1 MNMQS
6 TQTHPHNSALESLRF
21 LTPEQ
26 ARSLRERFGTPV
38 YVYNELALESQAQ
51 KMLDFPNAYG
61 LTVYY
66 SLKGGASGAI
76 IRIFDRLG
84 LRFDASSIWEVS
96 RAMAVGVQPSKIL
109 LTAQEVPD
117 DLGEFVERGMEF
129 NACSLRQLELYGRQ
143 FPGRDVSIRA
153 NPGEGTGFINR
164 LTSGGLKSSFG
175 IWHEYL
181 DEAKKLVKK
190 YRLNVKRIHHHVGSG
205 HDPEK
210 WLHIA
215 SATLA
220 CAKMF
225 GPVPII
231 NLGGGFRVK
240 ALQTEQEVDYR
251 EIGGRLRTLFE
262 SHAQE
267 TGTRPHLEV
276 EPGTF
281 LVANC
286 GSLVTSVLDVVST
299 GVDGYSFVKIDAGLT
314 EVIRPGFYGSLHPLV
329 SLSANGGRRAG
340 SKEYVVTGHTCI
352 AGDTLTV
359 AVRDPETLLP
369 QWLAETRAGDL
380 LVVERA
386 GGYCSSMNMKN
397 FNSFPEAPEVLQRK
411 DGSFELIRKRQT
423 LEQMTENEL
432 LPKDLMI
439 AASA

>member
-6 TQTHPHNSALESLRF
+6 TETQSVETLRF

-26 ARSLRERFGTPV
+26 ARSLREQFGTPV
-38 YVYNELALESQAQ
+38 FVYSEPALEKQAQ
-51 KMLDFPNAYG
+51 TMLSFPNAFG
-61 LTVYY
+61 VTIYY
-66 SLKGGASGAI
+66 SLKGGASGAV

-84 LRFDASSIWEVS
+84 LRFDASSIWEAM
-96 RAMAVGVQPSKIL
+96 RAMAVGVKPSKIL
-109 LTAQEVPD
+109 LTAQEVPQN
-117 DLGEFVERGMEF
+117 LGEFVERGMEF
-129 NACSLRQLELYGRQ
+129 NACSLRQLEFYGRQ
-143 FPGRDVSIRA
+143 FPGRDISLRF

-164 LTSGGLKSSFG
+164 LTSGGVKASFG

-181 DEAKKLVKK
+181 DEAKELVKK

-210 WLHIA
+210 WLQLA
-215 SATLA
+215 SATLDL
-220 CAKMF
+220 AKKF

-240 ALQTEQEVDYR
+240 ALRTEQEVDYQ

-262 SHAQE
+262 SYARE
-267 TGTRPHLEV
+267 TGTKPHLEL

-281 LVANC
+281 MVANC
-286 GSLVTSVLDVVST
+286 GSLVTSVVDVIST
-299 GVDGYSFVKIDAGLT
+299 GENGYSFVKLDAGLT

-329 SLSANGGRRAG
+329 SVPASDEQRGPAR
-340 SKEYVVTGHTCI
+340 EYVVTGHTCI

-359 AVRDPETLLP
+359 AVRDPETLQP
-369 QWLAETRAGDL
+369 QMLAETQAGDL

-411 DGSFELIRKRQT
+411 DGRFELIRKRQT
-423 LEQMTENEL
+423 LEQMTQNEL

-439 AASA
+439 ATSA

>member
-1 MNMQS
+1 MQS
-6 TQTHPHNSALESLRF
+6 TENHPHNSALEELRF
-21 LTPEQ
+21 LTPAQ
-26 ARSLRERFGTPV
+26 VRSLRNQFGTPV
-38 YVYNELALESQAQ
+38 YVYNERMLESQAQ

-84 LRFDASSIWEVS
+84 LYFDASSIWEVS
-96 RAMAVGVQPSKIL
+96 RAMAVGVKPSKIL
-109 LTAQEVPD
+109 LTAQEVPA
-117 DLGEFVERGMEF
+117 DLGAFVERGMEF
-129 NACSLRQLELYGRQ
+129 NACSLAQLELYGRR
-143 FPGRDVSIRA
+143 FPGRDVSIRV

-164 LTSGGLKSSFG
+164 LTSGGKRSSFG

-181 DEAKKLVKK
+181 EEAKRLVTK
-190 YRLNVKRIHHHVGSG
+190 YSLNVRRIHHHIGSG

-215 SATLA
+215 EATLT
-220 CAKMF
+220 CAKKF
-225 GPVPII
+225 GPVSII

-240 ALQTEQEVDYR
+240 ALKTEHEVDYR
-251 EIGGRLRTLFE
+251 EIGERLRSLFE
-262 SHAQE
+262 RHAEE
-267 TGTRPHLEV
+267 TGTKPHLEV

-286 GSLVTSVLDVVST
+286 GSLVTSVRDVVST
-299 GVDGYSFVKIDAGLT
+299 GADGYSFVKIDAGLT

-329 SLSANGGRRAG
+329 SIPANERPAVA

-359 AVRDPETLLP
+359 AVRDPETVVP
-369 QWLAETRAGDL
+369 QRLAQTEIGDL

-397 FNSFPEAPEVLQRK
+397 FNSFPEAPEVLLRK
-411 DGSFELIRKRQT
+411 EGAFELIRKRQT
-423 LEQMTENEL
+423 LEQMTQNEL

-439 AASA
+439 AAAA